1 MLKYNLSMYLADQS
15 KIRESNIRAYGWVIP
30 QLTVAFAVIVARL
43 IMHQPSAQAT
53 EVCSIPS
60 TDLAIL
66 GIYALA
72 AVGVQSEFAR
82 TCVSAPLIVGLSL
95 RYAQLFFTAT
105 DHSNHYT
112 IASISLN
119 MPRAIPR
126 MFSRAPDCCG
136 AQMSRRQTS
145 SNYNGNRDR
154 WRYFCRNCPLIPS
167 NHELLLDSA
176 WDDSLGQAAFER
188 AQLDWG
194 DIIYLE
200 NEEEAYER
208 TIATEGGLKNL
219 LLATWEL
226 TKAIYLRPV
235 VEANVYL

>member
-1 MLKYNLSMYLADQS
+1 M
-15 KIRESNIRAYGWVIP
+15 RW
-30 QLTVAFAVIVARL
+30 QL
-43 IMHQPSAQAT
+43 
-53 EVCSIPS
+53 
-60 TDLAIL
+60 L
-66 GIYALA
+66 G
-72 AVGVQSEFAR
+72 
-82 TCVSAPLIVGLSL
+82 APLIVGLSL

-154 WRYFCRNCPLIPS
+154 WRYFCRNCPLIAG

-200 NEEEAYER
+200 NGEVTVSCPNFRQLREFDQGSIYVATYMRLQEPSGWCLTDSRRRTSVLSLQKEA
-208 TIATEGGLKNL
+208 
-219 LLATWEL
+219 
-226 TKAIYLRPV
+226 LRIFC
-235 VEANVYL
+235 LQRGS